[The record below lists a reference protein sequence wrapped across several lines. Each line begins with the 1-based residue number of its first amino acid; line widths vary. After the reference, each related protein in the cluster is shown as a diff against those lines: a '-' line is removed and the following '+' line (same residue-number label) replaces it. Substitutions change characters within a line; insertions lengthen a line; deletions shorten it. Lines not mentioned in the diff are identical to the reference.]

1 MGLGRGREEW
11 LPVVNVQ
18 LGLLAFFV
26 LDVDG
31 VEDDL
36 VRFTMRLLSAFTMEN
51 SRLEVSLS
59 MSGRTL
65 IATLMLLF
73 LLLLLL
79 CCFFLCMISH
89 LMANFFACSY
99 FVECVMSE

>member
-73 LLLLLL
+73 FRELSPLPYPLPFLLFIIL
-79 CCFFLCMISH
+79 CD
-89 LMANFFACSY
+89 
-99 FVECVMSE
+99 